1 MQVHLEFTKA
11 NDGKMYIISHLE
23 KTITGPVHSG
33 FVDANRATG
42 MIVLYLSQCFAGVLK
57 LSRVVMRMVLFI
69 VD

>member
-1 MQVHLEFTKA
+1 
-11 NDGKMYIISHLE
+11 MYIISHLE